1 MAALTPET
9 VAHSRLYGIV
19 QIPFDRV
26 LTPHALSIPPQEGKL
41 TLVGFRSQWIPM
53 GHTGSPAVLVESVPQ
68 AQPSFGRI

>member
-1 MAALTPET
+1 MKVLAPEIIDNN
-9 VAHSRLYGIV
+9 RLYGLV

-41 TLVGFRSQWIPM
+41 SSVGFRLQWIPM